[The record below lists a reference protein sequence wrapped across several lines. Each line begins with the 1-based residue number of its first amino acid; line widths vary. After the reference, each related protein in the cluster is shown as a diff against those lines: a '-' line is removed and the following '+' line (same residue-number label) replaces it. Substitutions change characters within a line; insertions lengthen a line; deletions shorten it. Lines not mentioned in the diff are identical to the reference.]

1 MEGADKSTKLW
12 WMSPQVTPITKE
24 LNGVNKSIVKY
35 LIRLKINYLVKL
47 LKEDEK
53 KLTKRN
59 DNYVFTRFG
68 TQAV

>member
-1 MEGADKSTKLW
+1 MECADKSTKLW
-12 WMSPQVTPITKE
+12 WMAPQVTPITKE

>member
-12 WMSPQVTPITKE
+12 WMAPQVTPITKE

-35 LIRLKINYLVKL
+35 LIRLKINYLVKR

-53 KLTKRN
+53 S
-59 DNYVFTRFG
+59 
-68 TQAV
+68 

>member
-1 MEGADKSTKLW
+1 MVDG
-12 WMSPQVTPITKE
+12 PQVTPITKE